1 MSGSDTCSSWSA
13 GRPAHGIEDYNQAI
27 HNLAKRT
34 QWQQALELLPQLED
48 HRLKA
53 SVVTYNTAIAAC
65 VRGAQWKIAISFL
78 HHLQNQRLANV
89 ITFSTALSS
98 LDAASLWAHAIV
110 LLASM
115 EGFGVRRNSIT
126 YNAAIS
132 ACANSEGESWAA
144 ALCLLH
150 TLEQGNTETSI
161 IPYNSA
167 TSACARGRWDL
178 ALALVAGPGF
188 RNLQTDVVTRNA
200 LISVL
205 EGSGWQESL
214 RPFSELF
221 QASLQPTTVTFNSL
235 LKVSATS
242 TEWQRALLLLPE
254 MELRELTNAV
264 SFTTALTASARG
276 LQWKT
281 SLILLGEI
289 RRQAPSVFAY
299 NAALS
304 ACEGHGLWEWALQLI
319 AELSTDL
326 EPDMLAYSTGISACA
341 RSGAWQWALWLFSVL
356 GRRDAQWS
364 AVTCNSLIRACAK
377 GSVWRRALALL
388 AEARTQHTE
397 VELIAYNACISACEK
412 AAKWEQSLAVL
423 RILEGSP
430 GLQADV
436 ISFNAAISACEK
448 CELVGFPAI
457 CQSKVADRI
466 GSMVDY
472 SKFDKVAVDS
482 SGSDDAA
489 AVCAPTRPAGQPR
502 SLGRSSSAKQQQE
515 DFAYPTRG
523 QGIVSFDIRD
533 EACRRHGYLHGD
545 VVITENGRV
554 STAIGVYDDM
564 LWFHVEGS
572 DGAGIWVNEALKK
585 IGRTTV
591 RLGASKEA
599 PTLASEWLNLDFLYT
614 AGVTV
619 SSAEVV
625 PFDIRDEICMSV
637 GGFKHGQVLEVPGIR
652 KPVVTIGVRRDRFCM
667 ALWFHVKGSP
677 GAGRF
682 EEGVLGKARV
692 KGHQVVR
699 EHTMPLAASTASP
712 PARTEKAKDGGE
724 SAESQRLLE
733 QLQAERRARQEAEA
747 EVKNLRKKLE
757 KLRASNAS
765 LIKSTSNSERQAE
778 RKDRMKRDVI
788 ASEVEAETKERLSL
802 ACRATVLERLMVEL
816 VRPKLA
822 ELADLRQEQES
833 VQRRLQNNV
842 LDTQRLREALRL
854 EERIEKES
862 AEKTALAR
870 QLGSQSQVRKR
881 VQKLPWGLQ
890 VPSDEAVWQF
900 ENDAQGW
907 TPYSGAVSAHLMDA
921 YIKGTSNVTVSCEGR
936 SYQVDFTLQMQLNLS
951 TMKRRRI
958 RCNLGLP
965 KHWQMSNE
973 EGLKLIRGE
982 PLSDQ
987 DSVISGGISVRTR
1000 LTTIS
1005 DAAVMAMQ
1013 VPFKRHVIKISEAE
1027 TLEELE
1033 GLLNKSLRRHDGT
1046 VCQCL
1051 HGESAYRLLE
1061 AYQVRNPYLWR
1072 RFQRF
1077 GRTIRD
1083 KQLQFGITPEG
1094 IQPPVGHAL
1103 AKLAKRL
1110 DVDVDRNERLL
1121 FHGTKHFGYAKAI
1134 ATEGFDNRVAKEGLY
1149 GNGTYFAAQTCKSAQ
1164 YAARRAM
1171 TEKVSS
1177 HRPGTII
1184 VARVALG
1191 DPFYTAGA
1199 YDGSRC
1205 PPTKSF
1211 NHSDSDDSDQEDAR
1225 DIICD
1230 SLIARPG
1237 IKRGNLEQSHMEIVT
1252 FAPEQAYPEFILRF
1266 AEDCTVAAWGVAG
1279 EVDRAQRCLAGEAL
1293 LDLLWDSEGLRGP
1306 DSFLWALAAAGISE
1320 AEDPGSF
1327 GRLSR
1332 VLWSMETLGASS
1344 RQVCR
1349 SMSRR
1354 LLQEINGAGLEEI
1367 AMVWALVSGD
1377 ADLSTAAAIQRRT
1390 SPSGLIFHRLG
1401 ISVMGIAGSFAMA
1414 GRLPRSFRASLQK
1427 ALLQT
1432 GRAMVMDAP
1441 AECEDGLFSKDDMS
1455 ATVVWDQPDRAVFF
1469 KPPGWEVYGAHTS
1482 LFAASHFGN
1491 WVAEAESHNFG
1502 FLHRL
1507 DVPSSGLIAF
1517 AKTYAAFYDLQ
1528 FQLHLGRITRDYT
1541 CLAHGWLC
1549 PSLHQITAKV
1559 QAGTTGPG
1567 MLLDGQFV
1575 VVICLE
1581 CTSILARAVIQVRL
1595 EAHRQYRLTQV
1606 LLQLDPLPSSLQ
1618 PLQMGDTVKGSYRS
1632 QKPQSEKLVLVSSC
1646 PFSCPNLRVYS
1657 GSYEAHLENILA
1669 RLMGT
1674 AGCYALKLAQLPS
1687 KGLLPLEVG
1696 CVAESVFGE
1705 SILPHPAL
1713 ELLCLVFKSKRRF
1726 GGCESKSL
1734 AFCDLRFGPLQCG
1747 LVLAR
1752 FGGVGSH
1759 PRESCIG
1766 QRQLRDLK
1774 ERGIR
1779 LRSFLA
1785 AEAA

>member
-1 MSGSDTCSSWSA
+1 
-13 GRPAHGIEDYNQAI
+13 
-27 HNLAKRT
+27 
-34 QWQQALELLPQLED
+34 
-48 HRLKA
+48 
-53 SVVTYNTAIAAC
+53 
-65 VRGAQWKIAISFL
+65 
-78 HHLQNQRLANV
+78 
-89 ITFSTALSS
+89 
-98 LDAASLWAHAIV
+98 
-110 LLASM
+110 
-115 EGFGVRRNSIT
+115 
-126 YNAAIS
+126 
-132 ACANSEGESWAA
+132 
-144 ALCLLH
+144 
-150 TLEQGNTETSI
+150 
-161 IPYNSA
+161 
-167 TSACARGRWDL
+167 
-178 ALALVAGPGF
+178 
-188 RNLQTDVVTRNA
+188 
-200 LISVL
+200 
-205 EGSGWQESL
+205 
-214 RPFSELF
+214 
-221 QASLQPTTVTFNSL
+221 
-235 LKVSATS
+235 
-242 TEWQRALLLLPE
+242 
-254 MELRELTNAV
+254 
-264 SFTTALTASARG
+264 
-276 LQWKT
+276 
-281 SLILLGEI
+281 
-289 RRQAPSVFAY
+289 
-299 NAALS
+299 
-304 ACEGHGLWEWALQLI
+304 
-319 AELSTDL
+319 
-326 EPDMLAYSTGISACA
+326 
-341 RSGAWQWALWLFSVL
+341 
-356 GRRDAQWS
+356 
-364 AVTCNSLIRACAK
+364 
-377 GSVWRRALALL
+377 
-388 AEARTQHTE
+388 
-397 VELIAYNACISACEK
+397 
-412 AAKWEQSLAVL
+412 
-423 RILEGSP
+423 
-430 GLQADV
+430 
-436 ISFNAAISACEK
+436 
-448 CELVGFPAI
+448 
-457 CQSKVADRI
+457 
-466 GSMVDY
+466 MVDY
-472 SKFDKVAVDS
+472 SKFDKIAVDS
-482 SGSDDAA
+482 SDSDDAA

-572 DGAGIWVNEALKK
+572 DGAGIWVNETLKK
-585 IGRTTV
+585 IGRTTL
-591 RLGASKEA
+591 RPGASKEA

-692 KGHQVVR
+692 KGHQ
-699 EHTMPLAASTASP
+699 
-712 PARTEKAKDGGE
+712 AKDGGE

-765 LIKSTSNSERQAE
+765 LIKSTSNSERQAV

-788 ASEVEAETKERLSL
+788 ASEVEAETK
-802 ACRATVLERLMVEL
+802 ERLMVEL

-842 LDTQRLREALRL
+842 LDTQRLREELERREREALRLRQEATRLHQAFLETPRHHTLGFPLLFGAKEALRL

-862 AEKTALAR
+862 AEKT
-870 QLGSQSQVRKR
+870 
-881 VQKLPWGLQ
+881 
-890 VPSDEAVWQF
+890 
-900 ENDAQGW
+900 GW

-1005 DAAVMAMQ
+1005 EAAVMAMQ

-1033 GLLNKSLRRHDGT
+1033 GLLNK
-1046 VCQCL
+1046 
-1051 HGESAYRLLE
+1051 LLE

-1164 YAARRAM
+1164 YAARGAM
-1171 TEKVSS
+1171 TGKVSS
-1177 HRPGTII
+1177 HRPGTIN

-1199 YDGSRC
+1199 YDGSR

-1266 AEDCTVAAWGVAG
+1266 AEDCRLVTLPDSEKLPLRCVDLGAKTGGLRQDTSVKLQLFLQLLVVVSTDAMTDLKPCQLLLCSAATVDIIYPNPIAFAAKKSDGSVVTWGDSQTGGDSSSVKWRTYAPRKVLQAMETIVPSSRSNAPQQLDFNFDTCTLGDMMNAVFWKKIGDLGIELGHNEASGGAALADGPPPRRPPLPRRRQQSRSRRDCDLVPYPDDPANKSSNSTRRDERRRARSPPTREAGMSQLQRGMLEHISKEAEHFQVQRTKFKHVDVRDIETSSETINSATYLDLVHDLQLGRQVDTLPPLVVIKFVETAVHVAVFGNTCVVFEDVNFLG
-1279 EVDRAQRCLAGEAL
+1279 EEKVLAPLAGKLVLQSEDQMACLHRFLANKRHAANDPAETGSSVLHKFKDNVRVVDVKDIRHSHDAVNMHFAHGAHKGQSVQTLVEDLISGKLTPRDITPLVLLELKEGEYWTIFGNRKKFGERKRHPGPVLMDCLVWDKAWHSKTLNDYAAVKGSNSDGSAVTWGSSDWGRDSGSVSSHLTSGSETIYSNGLAFAAKKSDGIVVTWGDAKYGGAL
-1293 LDLLWDSEGLRGP
+1293 VDLLWDSEDLRGP

-1320 AEDPGSF
+1320 AEVIHEACVEVATNLFHGEDPGSF

-1354 LLQEINGAGLEEI
+1354 LLQEINGAELEEI
-1367 AMVWALVSGD
+1367 AMVVWPLVSGD
-1377 ADLSTAAAIQRRT
+1377 ADLSTAAAIQRRVESQLRQLRRT
-1390 SPSGLIFHRLG
+1390 SPSGLIFQRLG

-1432 GRAMVMDAP
+1432 GIDLDKRSNVKMRTSLLHGP
-1441 AECEDGLFSKDDMS
+1441 SEHDDMS

-1469 KPPGWEVYGAHTS
+1469 KPPGWEVYGAHTNRQMS
-1482 LFAASHFGN
+1482 SFAASHFGN
-1491 WVAEAESHNFG
+1491 WVAEAEGIAWLREKHFKAASGIARNAGRDHRCDTSYAQTVCWHMKDDGNVACG
-1502 FLHRL
+1502 FKDRSQLRL
-1507 DVPSSGLIAF
+1507 LAPSGCAEFRIDRLRQDLRRLLRPAVPVASGENHSGLHLPGPWLALPILASNHCEG
-1517 AKTYAAFYDLQ
+1517 ASRHDRTND
-1528 FQLHLGRITRDYT
+1528 LGRPWKVEPNSPETT
-1541 CLAHGWLC
+1541 WL
-1549 PSLHQITAKV
+1549 H
-1559 QAGTTGPG
+1559 
-1567 MLLDGQFV
+1567 
-1575 VVICLE
+1575 
-1581 CTSILARAVIQVRL
+1581 
-1595 EAHRQYRLTQV
+1595 EASCGCFQPPHSTDCHR
-1606 LLQLDPLPSSLQ
+1606 
-1618 PLQMGDTVKGSYRS
+1618 
-1632 QKPQSEKLVLVSSC
+1632 E
-1646 PFSCPNLRVYS
+1646 
-1657 GSYEAHLENILA
+1657 EASN
-1669 RLMGT
+1669 
-1674 AGCYALKLAQLPS
+1674 Q
-1687 KGLLPLEVG
+1687 
-1696 CVAESVFGE
+1696 
-1705 SILPHPAL
+1705 
-1713 ELLCLVFKSKRRF
+1713 
-1726 GGCESKSL
+1726 
-1734 AFCDLRFGPLQCG
+1734 
-1747 LVLAR
+1747 
-1752 FGGVGSH
+1752 
-1759 PRESCIG
+1759 
-1766 QRQLRDLK
+1766 
-1774 ERGIR
+1774 
-1779 LRSFLA
+1779 
-1785 AEAA
+1785 